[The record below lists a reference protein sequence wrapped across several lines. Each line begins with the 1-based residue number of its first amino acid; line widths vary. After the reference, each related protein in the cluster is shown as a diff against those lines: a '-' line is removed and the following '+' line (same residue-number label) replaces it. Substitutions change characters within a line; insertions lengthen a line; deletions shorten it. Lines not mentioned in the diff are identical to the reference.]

1 MFDIHLKLVIDR
13 KYFDILNLD
22 LLGDNR
28 AVKYLDNS
36 IVKETIYDPSTM
48 HIVRGTGMDD
58 INGKEIF
65 EDDYVVT
72 NKGKYRIFYS
82 EDSASFSLDST
93 RVNFELTTDIII
105 DENVEL
111 I

>member
-1 MFDIHLKLVIDR
+1 MFNMHLKLVINR
-13 KYFDILNLD
+13 EYFDIQNID
-22 LLGDNR
+22 LLGDSR
-28 AVKYLDNS
+28 TIKYLDNS
-36 IVKETIYDPSTM
+36 TVKEIVYNPSSM

-65 EDDYVVT
+65 QDDYVIT

-82 EDSASFSLDST
+82 EDSASFSLA
-93 RVNFELTTDIII
+93 NFELTTDVII
-105 DENVEL
+105 DENVEV